1 MKIIVYRNMHL
12 DQHCSHILCYGFS
25 RLFVCYAMEEIIC
38 SVVLRYPWNRLHNLW
53 KNFQRKPPP
62 RGSREKNDIWT
73 NFWKTPLSAALSA
86 RILNPS
92 LNGTN
97 LSVLNC
103 YFKIK
108 RSIILQN
115 ICGALSHLRGDEHD
129 CQNRSLK
136 RLIILKRWC
145 NCRATLIL
153 VWVPLLCASELVE
166 SALCWLRVA
175 HTPSFKRNELR
186 SVW

>member
-153 VWVPLLCASELVE
+153 VCVPLLCASELVE
-166 SALCWLRVA
+166 SALCWLCVA